1 MTPAERPFLLVGDS
15 ACSTPR
21 ERAQAALDAWL
32 ANWSRSGES
41 QRVSVHAVGDCAHCG
56 LGRRIPNDAQYEEI
70 AGTRVKVWIM
80 RDESA
85 RSELG
90 RTVLGEALVDEL
102 GSSGAWVTEVL
113 DAAQDACQRTLSE
126 ALTGASPRKD
136 FTWLDTPPAAL
147 FAAGSGALHI
157 CCRTLGL
164 HLYADAAAWRN
175 ELPPR
180 VHRSTSPLAA
190 VADAVR
196 DSSARLEVRLGEV
209 DMELS
214 KITDLRSGDVLR
226 LPQPLAAGIS
236 VLCEGQRLASG
247 SLGEMLGQKCVQ
259 LTN

>member
-1 MTPAERPFLLVGDS
+1 MKPAERPFLLVGES
-15 ACSTPR
+15 ACSIPR

-32 ANWSRSGES
+32 ANWSRSSES
-41 QRVSVHAVGDCAHCG
+41 QRVSVHAVGDCADCE
-56 LGRRIPNDAQYEEI
+56 LGRCKLNGARYEEV
-70 AGTRVKVWIM
+70 AGTRVKIWVR
-80 RDESA
+80 RDEVA

-90 RTVLGEALVDEL
+90 RTVLGEALIDEL

-113 DAAQDACQRTLSE
+113 DAARDACQRTLSE

-136 FTWLDTPPAAL
+136 FTWLDKLPASL
-147 FAAGSGALHI
+147 FALGSGALHI
-157 CCRTLGL
+157 HCQALDL
-164 HLYADAAAWRN
+164 HLYADAPAWRDA
-175 ELPPR
+175 LPPR
-180 VHRSTSPLAA
+180 VRRGAPPLAA
-190 VADAVR
+190 LADAIR
-196 DSSARLEVRLGEV
+196 DGNARLEVRLGEV

-226 LPQPLAAGIS
+226 LPQPLAGGIS